1 LIGALP
7 NGVVSALDKIPA
19 AFFALLFP
27 DDCRICGAPLTN
39 ISRIP
44 VCRDCLRKPEPLSA
58 DYFCALCR
66 TPFLNPAPLDA
77 EGRCEL
83 CRRGLRGFDSA
94 YSFGAYEG
102 VLRELV
108 HLFKYARIRPLA
120 APLGDYL
127 AAAIPRDQTF
137 DAIVPVPL
145 HWRRRWQRGFNQSA
159 LLGQAIA
166 RRFGIPI
173 RAALRRT
180 RATATQAG
188 LTNANRRLNVAG
200 AFLVKRKRDVEGRRI
215 LLVDDVMTTG
225 ATAAACAAAL
235 KGAGARYV
243 ALLTLARVDRRSS
256 ASPFP
261 GRSLA
266 VGAA

>member
-1 LIGALP
+1 MIGALP
-7 NGVVSALDKIPA
+7 KGAVSALSEFSA
-19 AFFALLFP
+19 AFFTLFFP
-27 DDCRICGAPLTN
+27 DECRVCGTPLKE

-44 VCRDCLRKPEPLSA
+44 VCPTCLHKPEPISA
-58 DYFCALCR
+58 DYFCVSCR

-83 CRRGLRGFDSA
+83 CRRGLLGFDSA
-94 YSFGAYEG
+94 YSYGAYEG
-102 VLRELV
+102 VLRDLI

-120 APLGDYL
+120 GPLGDFI

-159 LLGQAIA
+159 LLAQAVA
-166 RRFGIPI
+166 RRYGIPI
-173 RAALRRT
+173 RSLLRRT
-180 RATATQAG
+180 RSTTAQAG
-188 LTNANRRLNVAG
+188 LTHARRRQNVSG
-200 AFLVKRKRDVEGRRI
+200 AFLVKRKPEVEGRRI

-225 ATAAACAAAL
+225 ATASACAAAL
-235 KGAGARYV
+235 KRAGARYV
-243 ALLTLARVDRRSS
+243 ALLTLARVDRRSL
-256 ASPFP
+256 AGPFQS
-261 GRSLA
+261 RSLV